1 MKCLGLVL
9 RARQGCGL
17 ECGQWCCS
25 ASVDCGPT
33 VCQALGMSGLTLQV
47 MLTAGASHLAHWPAP
62 LFTIKLIYIKLKIQF
77 LEGPAPSPVLVAP

>member
-1 MKCLGLVL
+1 MKFLGLVL
-9 RARQGCGL
+9 WTRQGCGL

-47 MLTAGASHLAHWPAP
+47 TLTAVASHRAHWLAP
-62 LFTIKLIYIKLKIQF
+62 LFTIKLFYIKFKIQF
-77 LEGPAPSPVLVAP
+77 LEGPSPLRCR